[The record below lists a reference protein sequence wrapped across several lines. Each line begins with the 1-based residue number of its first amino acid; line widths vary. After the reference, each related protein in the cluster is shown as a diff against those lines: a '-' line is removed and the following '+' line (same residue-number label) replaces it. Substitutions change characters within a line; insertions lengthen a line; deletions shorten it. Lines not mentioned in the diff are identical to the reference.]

1 MDFRFA
7 VTRRAV
13 LLASALLAVLAT
25 PAIAARDGDPTPIVF
40 VHGNG
45 DSAAEWMVT
54 LWRFESNGYP
64 RNRLFAADLRFPTAR
79 TLDDVPE
86 AGTSSSAE
94 AAKRLADF
102 VEDVLTETGARKVA
116 LVGNSRGATV
126 IRNFVKNGGG
136 ADIVSHVALGG
147 GVNHGVFNSLFIR
160 PTSEFN
166 GASPFMQQ
174 LNKGSDEVVDGVKF
188 LTLRSD
194 FFDKY
199 AQPDGRFVFG
209 IPGLPTGISYD
220 APALKGA
227 KNIVLPG
234 VDHREAAMG
243 RDAFPEIFAFLTGE
257 EPQRLR
263 VKVEPRPLLDGV
275 ITGLT
280 AGLYDNIPVEGAG
293 LKVFEVNP
301 RNGERRG
308 DAVHEVTTG
317 KDGAWGP
324 FEADPDAAYEFV
336 LDVPGQPVTHIYR
349 SPFLRGSNIVHLRPA
364 EIVADGNA
372 GSVVIL
378 TRPSGYFG
386 VQDRLDFD
394 GVRPPISTDPV
405 PNVSTATLRVPFA
418 QATHRARF
426 GDQTIACLNWPK
438 GHVSIVEFND

>member
-1 MDFRFA
+1 MTVRIA

-13 LLASALLAVLAT
+13 LLACALFAAVAT
-25 PAIAARDGDPTPIVF
+25 PASGARDGDRRPIVF

-64 RNRLFAADLRFPTAR
+64 RDRLFAVNLRFPTAR
-79 TLDDVPE
+79 TLDDEPE

-94 AAKRLADF
+94 AAKRLAGF
-102 VEDVLTETGARKVA
+102 VEDVLAETGARKVA

-126 IRNFVKNGGG
+126 VRNFVENGGG
-136 ADIVSHVALGG
+136 ADVVSHVALGG
-147 GVNHGVFNSLFIR
+147 GVNHGVFNSPFIR

-174 LNKGSDEVVDGVKF
+174 LNKGADEVVEGVKF

-194 FFDKY
+194 LFDKY

-243 RDAFPEIFAFLTGE
+243 RDAFPEIFEFLTGE
-257 EPQRLR
+257 EPRRLR
-263 VKVEPRPLLDGV
+263 VKAERRPLLDGV
-275 ITGLT
+275 VTGLT
-280 AGLYDNIPVEGAG
+280 AGLYDNVPVEGAD
-293 LKVFEVNP
+293 LKIFEVDP
-301 RNGERRG
+301 RSGERRG
-308 DAVHEVTTG
+308 EAVHDVTTG
-317 KDGAWGP
+317 RDGAWGP

-349 SPFLRGSNIVHLRPA
+349 SPFLRGSQIVHLRPA
-364 EIVADGNA
+364 EVVPDGNA

-386 VQDRLDFD
+386 VEDRLTFD
-394 GVRPPISTDPV
+394 GARPSVSTDPV
-405 PNVSTATLRVPFA
+405 PNVATATLRVPFE
-418 QATHRARF
+418 QASHRARF

-438 GHVSIVEFND
+438 GHVTIVEFND